1 MKQRKTS
8 IFTTDSRLSYG
19 TLDLVVGRSE
29 GSERPFFFKYLHHLF
44 RSFYGNPAHARFVA
58 LPHQEPVRLCP
69 RTTSFRV
76 SPPQLHASLYC
87 SRKARTPYLRGIR
100 FPFRQVKNSHIYNH
114 SQCFNP
120 HKFYQSQCLLIRLCS
135 LLLVLCSLFIRKPKP
150 VLLHRLHYR
159 FARAQPL
166 PRDRRSLRPFR
177 LIPVK
182 QACFSPQSA
191 YIRFVRCT
199 SFGCGLT
206 PGYTLFLCVSTHF
219 SISYCLAYN
228 PRQ

>member
-1 MKQRKTS
+1 MGVRRDPSALSSSSTCT
-8 IFTTDSRLSYG
+8 ICFVHFTAIRH
-19 TLDLVVGRSE
+19 TLVSSLCRIKNPSGFAL
-29 GSERPFFFKYLHHLF
+29 ERHPFASALLNFTQAFIAAGK
-44 RSFYGNPAHARFVA
+44 RAHPILGAY
-58 LPHQEPVRLCP
+58 
-69 RTTSFRV
+69 V
-76 SPPQLHASLYC
+76 SL
-87 SRKARTPYLRGIR
+87 
-100 FPFRQVKNSHIYNH
+100 

-219 SISYCLAYN
+219 SISYCLLTSN
-228 PRQ
+228 FSLI